1 MEVAVQQLFEEYFAE
16 SFAKSSTP
24 GSIDKASLSALINE
38 KFQGDEHLTEVL
50 NNEIEKVESPEAGEN
65 QTISE
70 DTVMR
75 ALGIIMKNQIKL
87 NNAEIEENQD
97 LLEEY

>member
-1 MEVAVQQLFEEYFAE
+1 M
-16 SFAKSSTP
+16 
-24 GSIDKASLSALINE
+24 
-38 KFQGDEHLTEVL
+38 TEVL

-97 LLEEY
+97 ILEEY